1 MALDHSKQL
10 LTRCRIERVW
20 SRIIKRNLMLHGFVL
35 NVITLVIHGIVEVE
49 DNPLPPVG
57 EHLLHLM
64 THGEEKAIE
73 GDRVSVPPIH

>member
-1 MALDHSKQL
+1 
-10 LTRCRIERVW
+10 
-20 SRIIKRNLMLHGFVL
+20 MLHGFVL